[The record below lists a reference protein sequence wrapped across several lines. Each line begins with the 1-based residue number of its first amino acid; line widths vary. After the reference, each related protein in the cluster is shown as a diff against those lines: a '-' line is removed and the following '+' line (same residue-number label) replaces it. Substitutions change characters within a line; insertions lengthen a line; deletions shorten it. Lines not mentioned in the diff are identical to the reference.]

1 MYGGANATE
10 QMRQVQQGSMAVVP
24 AYISTFMF
32 NIYYIY
38 DIIEQ
43 SSLLL
48 LNGACMNN
56 IDKSNSDVI
65 KSGVPSSMRTC
76 HKYNIM

>member
-1 MYGGANATE
+1 MQWTYNDTHHDRSE
-10 QMRQVQQGSMAVVP
+10 
-24 AYISTFMF
+24 ISYNTKT
-32 NIYYIY
+32 NGNYLKKYIY
-38 DIIEQ
+38 NNNIAPVSIY
-43 SSLLL
+43 L

-56 IDKSNSDVI
+56 SDKSNNDVI